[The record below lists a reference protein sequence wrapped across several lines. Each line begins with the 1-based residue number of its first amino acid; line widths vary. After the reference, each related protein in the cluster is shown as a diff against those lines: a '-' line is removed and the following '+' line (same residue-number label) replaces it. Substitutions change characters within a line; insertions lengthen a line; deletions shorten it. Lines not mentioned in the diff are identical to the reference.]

1 MHQNKL
7 YSCGTIMICISLLIF
22 MYSLWISTEIKM
34 FNFEEISINIPEKST
49 ITIDFQNIGDL
60 KQIIPK
66 YKMTT
71 FIKRFGEIF

>member
-66 YKMTT
+66 YNMTT